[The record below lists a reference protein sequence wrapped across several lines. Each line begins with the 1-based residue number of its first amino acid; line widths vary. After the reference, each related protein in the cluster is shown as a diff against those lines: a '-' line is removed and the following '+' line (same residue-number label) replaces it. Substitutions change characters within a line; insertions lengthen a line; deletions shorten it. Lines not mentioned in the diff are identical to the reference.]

1 MIENL
6 RGMGEKIMLRYNEWS
21 KPEGVATTTCY
32 DPDWNDKDSG
42 LIEKA
47 GHGGGDFLVIREFLN
62 CIREGRKPD
71 FDVYFATTMASVA
84 IQAHRSA
91 LNGGMPYEIPDFHTE
106 EARKKYENDYDTPFY
121 SLDGKVPNMPYGTDP
136 SYKPTESQ
144 YAKYLNMIKDNKFDI
159 E

>member
-1 MIENL
+1 
-6 RGMGEKIMLRYNEWS
+6 MLRYNEWS
-21 KPEGVATTTCY
+21 KPEGTPATTCY
-32 DPDWNDKDSG
+32 DPDWNDKDEK

-62 CIREGRKPD
+62 CIREGRHPD

-91 LNGGMPYEIPDFHTE
+91 LSGGMPYEIPDFHNE

-121 SLDGKVPNMPYGTDP
+121 YLDGRKPNMQFGTDP
-136 SYKPTESQ
+136 DYKPTESQ
-144 YAKYLNMIKDNKFDI
+144 YAKYLDMIKNNKFDI